1 MNSLP
6 AYFPDGPAITRND
19 IVPLATEVM
28 VYDDLSAFASRI
40 CSVANCGLKMAVPI
54 CHNLCKLANKFPLV
68 LNLLAA
74 GVSLSIAFP
83 SGASLPF
90 FVATG
95 MMVVG
100 CQSGNTTVNSE

>member
-6 AYFPDGPAITRND
+6 AYFPDGPAIARNN
-19 IVPLATEVM
+19 IVPLATKAT
-28 VYDDLSAFASRI
+28 VYDDISAFASRI
-40 CSVANCGLKMAVPI
+40 CSVANSGIKMAAPI
-54 CHNLCKLANKFPLV
+54 CHNLCKMANKFPLV
-68 LNLLAA
+68 LNLLAT

-100 CQSGNTTVNSE
+100 CQSGNITLNTE